1 MARTLPFVTES
12 YFGYIDPDGAAA
24 YAQTYKG
31 RVVIDSNGWIIH
43 DLAGKEWTMGTPGS
57 GSVQTVRASAS
68 PRALAGRRFVLR
80 SDQMALGEIDTQSR
94 LLWERE
100 FPMIITAF
108 DAAEGRVAVGA
119 LDGTIWILDREGE
132 DLARIDA
139 AMRSPVYGC
148 AFDSTAGILLVVR
161 GIPQKVEVFRR
172 EGQGYRN
179 VTSLQMNTSI
189 PLQVSMAIAEDA
201 SHALLAR
208 GSELWYLGIRD
219 GIAKKIPIEQG
230 FSCHVAGRVGSS
242 MIAVLAQ
249 AGEPGLASRVML
261 FRNGSRAA
269 VYENAESVI
278 AAGDVVALAGASGIQ
293 LIREVRP

>member
-12 YFGYIDPDGAAA
+12 YFGYIDPSGAAA

-57 GSVQTVRASAS
+57 SSAQIVRASAY
-68 PRALAGRRFVLR
+68 PRALASRRFVLR
-80 SDQMALGEIDTQSR
+80 SDQIALGELDAQGQ

-119 LDGTIWILDREGE
+119 LDGTLWILDSEGKG
-132 DLARIDA
+132 LACIV
-139 AMRSPVYGC
+139 PVVQGPIYGC
-148 AFDSTAGILLVVR
+148 ALDKSAGILLVVR
-161 GIPQKVEVFRR
+161 GIPQKVEIYRR

-179 VTSLQMNTSI
+179 VTSLQMSTSM

-201 SHALLAR
+201 SHALVAR
-208 GSELWYLGIRD
+208 GSELWYIGIRD
-219 GIAKKIPIEQG
+219 GIANNIPIEQG
-230 FSCHVAGRVGSS
+230 YSCHVSGRVGSN
-242 MIAVLAQ
+242 MIAILARP
-249 AGEPGLASRVML
+249 GEPGRASRVML
-261 FRNGSRAA
+261 FRNGSRVA
-269 VYENAESVI
+269 VYENAESVV
-278 AAGDVVALAGASGIQ
+278 AAGDVVAIAGASGIQ